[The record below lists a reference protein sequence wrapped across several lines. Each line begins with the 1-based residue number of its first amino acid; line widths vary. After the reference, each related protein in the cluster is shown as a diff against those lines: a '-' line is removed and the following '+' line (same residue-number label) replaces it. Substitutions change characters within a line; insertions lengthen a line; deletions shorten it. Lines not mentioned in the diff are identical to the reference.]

1 MCYLLNN
8 VEGHKVD
15 RRVSAVSWL
24 GRLIHKIVE
33 MTYPDQSFLSGILLV
48 EMTYPDQS
56 FLSKSEP
63 ATSLKVADEHIGIMD
78 DSFG

>member
-8 VEGHKVD
+8 VEGHNVD
-15 RRVSAVSWL
+15 TTVSAVSWL
-24 GRLIHKIVE
+24 GRLIHK
-33 MTYPDQSFLSGILLV
+33 LV

-63 ATSLKVADEHIGIMD
+63 ATSLKVADEHIGIVD